1 MNAPEEKDP
10 LDALL
15 REQSAYVDDDG
26 FTARVIAA
34 LPQHSRHSWLQPAIL
49 LGAAAVGSVLAIRW
63 LPWESL
69 PPLDFSALFSLDF
82 QALMPWMTVF
92 LVMASILWTV
102 MAAIQ
107 WDD

>member
-1 MNAPEEKDP
+1 MNVPEDKDP
-10 LDALL
+10 MDVLL
-15 REQSAYVDDDG
+15 HEQNAYVNDGG
-26 FTARVIAA
+26 FTSRVIAA
-34 LPQHSRHSWLQPAIL
+34 LPQRHRHSWLSPVLL
-49 LGAAAVGSVLAIRW
+49 LGAAAIGTGLGIRW

-69 PPLDFSALFSLDF
+69 PPLNFSALFSLDF

-102 MAAIQ
+102 VAAVQ